1 MGRYSGTGR
10 GALVI
15 EGMRNGRRERIIA
28 EASFA
33 AHQTDN
39 GFIAPLWAARR
50 IGELTRQLRLE
61 GSSTALVD
69 RIRELGLQY
78 GILTEYTSYLVL
90 EPEARVAVEQARR
103 DMAPSAPA
111 PSAQNGAEAFRRA
124 ERSAQ
129 LTAAKSMAAS
139 DEAVV
144 GGMAAEADAPATR
157 RVGGRMF
164 VRRAGVWTDLA
175 HADGTQV
182 IQVKAF
188 SQAYFDLVTALPE
201 IREWLAV
208 GNDLL
213 IGGRRMGI
221 RIGETG
227 KAAWGSGELDR
238 LVRSFRGA

>member
-1 MGRYSGTGR
+1 MD
-10 GALVI
+10 
-15 EGMRNGRRERIIA
+15 RN
-28 EASFA
+28 
-33 AHQTDN
+33 
-39 GFIAPLWAARR
+39 
-50 IGELTRQLRLE
+50 
-61 GSSTALVD
+61 
-69 RIRELGLQY
+69 RELGLQY

-90 EPEARVAVEQARR
+90 EPAARVAEQARR

-144 GGMAAEADAPATR
+144 GGIAREADAPATR

-164 VRRAGVWTDLA
+164 VQRSGVWTDLA
-175 HADGTQV
+175 HADGGQV
-182 IQVKAF
+182 VQVKAF

-208 GNDLL
+208 GDDLL
-213 IGGRRMGI
+213 IGGRRMSI
-221 RIGETG
+221 RIGDAG
-227 KAAWGSGELDR
+227 KATWGSGELDR